1 MVGVNLANALSKI
14 GYHVTIIA
22 LHKNESIKD
31 RLSSH
36 VEVKILRRRLA
47 FCLPVLCGLVAKIAK
62 EGHLIISTI
71 RNLNIFLAAANYIS
85 CRGQARILMRE
96 ANTYQQLKYGSFID
110 KISYQLYRKIIPWA
124 YGYAIRVV
132 ANSRDTL
139 QDIIDLGPKPTTTE
153 FITIGNPVIAN
164 PSKPQLLS
172 RGPRIESGKRTV
184 RIVSVGGL
192 HPQKDFVLALES
204 VKLFMRNGY
213 NVFFEILVR
222 GLREA
227 IF

>member
-1 MVGVNLANALSKI
+1 MWISREDCKGRAFNNFNYKEFEYFF
-14 GYHVTIIA
+14 GCRK
-22 LHKNESIKD
+22 LHK
-31 RLSSH
+31 LS
-36 VEVKILRRRLA
+36 R
-47 FCLPVLCGLVAKIAK
+47 
-62 EGHLIISTI
+62 
-71 RNLNIFLAAANYIS
+71 
-85 CRGQARILMRE
+85 QARILMRE

-172 RGPRIESGKRTV
+172 RGPRIG
-184 RIVSVGGL
+184 VGQTDSQNRECRRDSIHRKIL
-192 HPQKDFVLALES
+192 FSLLRALNY
-204 VKLFMRNGY
+204 L
-213 NVFFEILVR
+213 
-222 GLREA
+222 
-227 IF
+227 